1 MKALAK
7 YTVQFIHI
15 KNHMNLQMFNSSKI
29 AISSDH
35 NGIEYKNLI
44 KQFLKER
51 GYIVVDFGPYE
62 EHGKVDYNFFS
73 GLVAKSIMSSELDK
87 GILICG
93 TGVGMSM
100 VANRFPDVRA
110 VLAHNLMTAAKS
122 REHNDS
128 NILCLGS
135 WVSSIDEAKQMT
147 SVWLEEKWGE
157 GRHSMRVNMID
168 AHNDGGV
175 VLTNGVF
182 DILHKG
188 HIGLLKFAR
197 AQGSK
202 LVVAIDC
209 DELVRTR
216 KGDDRPINSSEDRKS
231 LLESLSFVDE
241 VVVFHSLSEL
251 ESLYEDI
258 RPTVLVKGAE
268 WTVDEVRTRDEIPAS
283 IQIKVFPMAA
293 GLSTTNSI
301 KKIRRET

>member
-1 MKALAK
+1 
-7 YTVQFIHI
+7 
-15 KNHMNLQMFNSSKI
+15 MNLQMFNSSKI

-62 EHGKVDYNFFS
+62 EHGSVDYNFFS

-135 WVSSIDEAKQMT
+135 WVSSIDEAKQLT

-157 GRHSMRVNMID
+157 GRHSIRVNMID

-209 DELVRTR
+209 DELVRMR

-241 VVVFHSLSEL
+241 VIVFHSLSEL
-251 ESLYEDI
+251 ESLYENI

-268 WTVDEVRTRDEIPAS
+268 WTVDEVRTRDQIPAS

-293 GLSTTNSI
+293 GLSTTNAI